1 MRHSITTLRSMPRVV
16 CISVICDHSGPLS
29 SSANDSP
36 SCAKRSSTQRVR
48 SARVSDSQPVVGV
61 SWTMT

>member
-1 MRHSITTLRSMPRVV
+1 M

>member
-1 MRHSITTLRSMPRVV
+1 MRQSITMLRSIPRVV
-16 CISVICDHSGPLS
+16 CISVTCDQSGALS
-29 SSANDSP
+29 SSANDSA

-48 SARVSDSQPVVGV
+48 SSRERASQRSVGV